1 MNVYAYIEDYVF
13 SIQCVFLNVTLI
25 SQLLEYTKSLCL
37 SFEKDNWKI
46 TLSQHGYRVV
56 MALDLLHN

>member
-37 SFEKDNWKI
+37 SFEKDN
-46 TLSQHGYRVV
+46 
-56 MALDLLHN
+56 